1 MLRFFVSVDRSL
13 ALVHVIIFRY
23 DACIINCSE
32 PQIFSGD
39 CFSSE
44 TVGASII
51 LACVANVSVGLRSKE
66 RPRNGDF
73 QCFARANNVA
83 RAKKGKR

>member
-1 MLRFFVSVDRSL
+1 MDYKLFGTAD
-13 ALVHVIIFRY
+13 
-23 DACIINCSE
+23 
-32 PQIFSGD
+32 FSGD

-66 RPRNGDF
+66 RPRNGGF
-73 QCFARANNVA
+73 QCFARGNNVA
-83 RAKKGKR
+83 RAKKRKEGEGKQRNACRKTPGF